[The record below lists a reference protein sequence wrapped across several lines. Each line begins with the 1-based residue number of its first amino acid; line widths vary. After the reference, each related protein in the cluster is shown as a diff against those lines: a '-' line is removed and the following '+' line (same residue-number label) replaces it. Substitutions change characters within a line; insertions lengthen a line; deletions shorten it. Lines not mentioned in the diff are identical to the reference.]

1 MYTPPQTPPTGDSP
15 SLKEAA
21 AWRLYLTE
29 ISAETSDE
37 FETWISNPENAA
49 AWRQIA
55 HIWDYL
61 GDRAHDPALIV
72 ARRAALGDANRAIV
86 RRSVPASR
94 VRIAG
99 ALAAVL
105 VLGAMGWGMLQL
117 VQQPDDYRTVQGERR
132 MVTLVD
138 GSKISLDASSEVTV
152 RYSKN
157 ARELHLLRGQARFDV
172 SHDVERPF
180 TVTAGNQKV
189 IATGTAFNIDMAG
202 PKVLVTLIEGH
213 VVVVDE
219 NLSKIGPGAERP
231 RWPAQ
236 VELKAGQQLAAVP
249 TTAPEVDTADVQ
261 RTMAWTNGQI
271 VFDNETIS
279 SLVVR
284 VNRYADVQ
292 VVIVDPKIATMRIS
306 GVINAGDVS
315 GFVDIVTHYLPVRA
329 SSTDSGLIALAGEAK
344 KIPNPNE

>member
-1 MYTPPQTPPTGDSP
+1 MFDPKQTSPIGDSP

-21 AWRLYLTE
+21 AWRLHLTE
-29 ISAETSDE
+29 SSAETSDE
-37 FETWISNPENAA
+37 FEIWISNPENAS
-49 AWRQIA
+49 AWRQVS

-61 GDRAHDPALIV
+61 GDRAHDPELIV
-72 ARRAALGDANRAIV
+72 ARRAALGDANRASS
-86 RRSVPASR
+86 RHGMPARR
-94 VRIAG
+94 VRLIG

-105 VLGAMGWGMLQL
+105 VLGAVGWGVLQL

-132 MVTLVD
+132 VVTLTD

-172 SHDVERPF
+172 THDVERPF
-180 TVTAGNQKV
+180 TVTAANQKV

-219 NLSKIGPGAERP
+219 NLRKVRPGVVRP
-231 RWPAQ
+231 KWPAL

-249 TTAPEVDTADVQ
+249 AAAPEVGAADVQ

-271 VFDNETIS
+271 VFDNETIA
-279 SLVVR
+279 SLVAR

-292 VVIVDPKIATMRIS
+292 VVIADPKIATMRIS
-306 GVINAGDVS
+306 GVINVGDVN
-315 GFVDIVTHYLPVRA
+315 GFVDIVTHYLPVTA
-329 SSTDSGLIALAGEAK
+329 ASTDSGSIALMGETK
-344 KIPNPNE
+344 KMKDTSE